1 MIVQALEALDG
12 LGADAAA
19 AMTAPQALA
28 IVRKLQVNVPAK
40 ALGALQRAPPP
51 PSPHEQASFRQLLL
65 RHLLARSRVDGS
77 LAPVAFE
84 EPVAEST
91 L

>member
-1 MIVQALEALDG
+1 MDRSF
-12 LGADAAA
+12 AAVA
-19 AMTAPQALA
+19 AIAGTAIAA
-28 IVRKLQVNVPAK
+28 IVAQKL
-40 ALGALQRAPPP
+40 LQRAPPP